1 MEPATRFALRARY
14 LFPVDQPPLAHGVI
28 TVDSGRIVAV
38 GSNESDHPPRDLGD
52 CAILPGLI
60 NAHTHLEF
68 SGLSAPLGSP
78 GIRFPDW
85 IRRIVA
91 RRRSSDDFEQAVLQ
105 NQNAVAA
112 GLNES
117 LACGVTFLGEIAT
130 AGWSPQPFSES
141 PLRLTIF
148 RELLGLAEERQQKLL
163 ETADGYTDARQV
175 FKPNVT
181 VGVSPH
187 SPYTVRPELIDRVA
201 RLAAE
206 KHVIVAMHLAET
218 TEELELLASASGPL
232 VELLTELEAW
242 PAGAVPRG
250 IRPYDY
256 LQMLSQA
263 PRSLVIHGNYLTSE
277 EIGFLAERRARM
289 SVVYCP
295 RTHAFFG
302 HASYPLAEMLHRGAS
317 VVLGTDSRASSP
329 DLSLL
334 AEMRFVRDH
343 HDVAPAAVLR
353 MGTLE
358 AARAFGIDHDCGT
371 LAPGKRADLAIVAL
385 PESTDS
391 SEPHDLLFD
400 PGSHVVQ
407 TYIHG
412 ILAAESPA
420 AS

>member
-14 LFPVDQPPLAHGVI
+14 LFPVDQPPLQDGVI
-28 TVDSGRIVAV
+28 TVDSGRIISL
-38 GSNESDHPPRDLGD
+38 GSNQSDHPPRDLGD

-68 SGLSAPLGSP
+68 SDLDAPLGSP

-91 RRRSSDDFEQAVLQ
+91 WRESSGDFEQGVLRKQSAVT
-105 NQNAVAA
+105 A

-117 LACGVTFLGEIAT
+117 LACGVTYLGEIAT

-141 PLRLTIF
+141 PLHLTVF

-163 ETADGYTDARQV
+163 ETAEGYTDARKV
-175 FKPNVT
+175 FQPNVT

-187 SPYTVRPELIDRVA
+187 APYTVRPELVDRVA

-232 VELLTELEAW
+232 VELLTELESW

-263 PRSLVIHGNYLTSE
+263 PQSLVIHGNYLSSE
-277 EIGFLAERRARM
+277 EIGFLAEHRARM

-295 RTHAFFG
+295 RTHAYFG
-302 HASYPLAEMLHRGAS
+302 HASYPLAEMLRRGAS

-329 DLSLL
+329 DLNLL
-334 AEMRFVRDH
+334 TEMRFVRDH
-343 HDVAPAAVLR
+343 HDVPPAAVLR

-358 AARAFGIDHDCGT
+358 GARAFGIAPVCGT
-371 LAPGKRADLAIVAL
+371 LTPGKRADLTIVAL
-385 PESTDS
+385 PNS
-391 SEPHDLLFD
+391 SDRSDPYELLFD
-400 PGSHVVQ
+400 PASRVVQ
-407 TYIHG
+407 TYVNG
-412 ILAAESPA
+412 ISMAQSSS